1 MYIKKY
7 YFKKPSMLVNL
18 LITQNVKELCNL
30 VKCLI
35 KATLAR
41 NSVMN
46 DYFIC
51 ISLSVLPYLH
61 VYVVLVNLTNLWV

>member
-7 YFKKPSMLVNL
+7 YYQKPSMFKLVNL
-18 LITQNVKELCNL
+18 LSTQNVKELCNL
-30 VKCLI
+30 GKFLI

-46 DYFIC
+46 D
-51 ISLSVLPYLH
+51 
-61 VYVVLVNLTNLWV
+61 

>member
-18 LITQNVKELCNL
+18 LSTQNVKELCNL

-46 DYFIC
+46 D
-51 ISLSVLPYLH
+51 
-61 VYVVLVNLTNLWV
+61 